1 MYCGC
6 ACTIVRRGNLVNRDA
21 DPRRQH
27 LIWVIFLC
35 MQRSSFAG
43 ARCLCLCAYASART
57 ARAIRAERPNLRD
70 ILAVVRRTLD
80 VVFEQVAAR
89 ANVEDAGATF
99 YDLVEIGDGRLIQVD
114 EAVDVNI

>member
-27 LIWVIFLC
+27 LIWVICLC

-43 ARCLCLCAYASART
+43 ARCLCLC
-57 ARAIRAERPNLRD
+57 PNLRD